1 MRLGWQFLIPL
12 SIVNVMGIGVALV
25 LHRHWGWSHW
35 TAFGLTTLITLAI
48 AGWLASSEEKQE
60 EAHVMVGEG

>member
-1 MRLGWQFLIPL
+1 
-12 SIVNVMGIGVALV
+12 VMGIGVALV

-60 EAHVMVGEG
+60 KAHVFVGES